1 MNTTNLSIFRIP
13 TETDAW
19 FHFRTIGLSKEDCAK
34 YNVEPYASGVGS
46 SECALILGL
55 QKKYRPCL
63 QEVFHIK
70 CNTLQYQQPTS
81 RAMIR
86 GKILESIVADIW
98 KLNSDDSDSWK
109 DTIMQFR
116 DGDRELKKQL
126 AVRNCRNLTGY
137 YVNNQYPWLF
147 ASLDYFAEKNTPGIL
162 DGKIHKDGFPVEI
175 KTVNQNYAKLWEA
188 GIPIYHVVQLN
199 QEMICT
205 NSEYGEIA
213 VLFPDDFSFKIF
225 PFYKDK
231 ELCDRIIHWSKV
243 FWDKVLESREAKVK
257 MDKFYQDGNMDKGNE
272 MQSIIDS
279 NEPEPDDGEA
289 YMEYIKERYKPGFQE
304 EVEGEISLYYDTL
317 DYKLAAEVGKLLDDR
332 QRGIKNQILKLLETT
347 GAQRINFGDMG
358 KITYNEDKNKNRTLL
373 LNTKS
378 IMPLK
383 DRAEQEF
390 SKLNFDLKNL

>member
-1 MNTTNLSIFRIP
+1 
-13 TETDAW
+13 
-19 FHFRTIGLSKEDCAK
+19 
-34 YNVEPYASGVGS
+34 
-46 SECALILGL
+46 
-55 QKKYRPCL
+55 
-63 QEVFHIK
+63 
-70 CNTLQYQQPTS
+70 
-81 RAMIR
+81 MIR

-231 ELCDRIIHWSKV
+231 ELCERIIYWSKV